1 MFNFNDLKLLTL
13 ILTTCFAVL
22 LSTAQEDPWIHP
34 NKGQW
39 ESHILYKIEL
49 EAGAMFIEKD
59 AFTYVF
65 TNYKGRHDHDGED
78 HAHQHE
84 DDIKFHGL
92 KSTFVN
98 SSWAGKV
105 EEKDSSDFYR
115 NYIIGS
121 DSSKWQSK
129 LHAYRSVKLIDFY
142 PKIDLL
148 LEAKNEQLKYSFI
161 VHPGGNPD
169 NIVIKHEGEDQ
180 LFLDEENN
188 LHHITS
194 IGNLM
199 ESKPVSYLLNGDR
212 KRKITSAYTLNG
224 NKTKFDIPDYDPNQT
239 LIIDPFLTFSSFTG
253 STADNWGFTATP
265 DKNANLIAG
274 GIVVGTGYP
283 ISTGAYDGTFNG
295 GEGSILWDVSI
306 SKFNSNGTAL
316 LYSTYLGG
324 SGNET
329 AHSIVANN
337 AGELFILGV
346 TSSTNFP
353 MAGTPHQNTMN
364 GGTLVQENSIQ
375 FSGTDIYIARLNA
388 TGTSLLA
395 STYMGGSGNDG
406 LNTGNL
412 LYNYGDQ
419 FRGEITL
426 DATGNVYF
434 SSTTQS
440 SNFPTLNASDNS
452 LGGIRDAVVGKFNS
466 TLTNLIWSTYY
477 GGSGDETGNALQV
490 SSTGS
495 VYLTGGT
502 TSTNLNISGGQTSS
516 FIGGMSDGYLVRLN
530 GTNSNVLSGTYLGTN
545 DYDQSFFVQIDMS
558 DKIYVFGQT
567 EGSIPI
573 TPGKYGVA
581 NSGQFIMRFSENL
594 ANKEWQTVVGSGS
607 GTVEISPTAFL
618 VSDCNEIYYTGWG
631 GTLNNQFGQ
640 ATGSSTNN
648 FPTTTGAYQTTTNGN
663 NFYIGVLGPDGVGLE
678 YATFIGGT
686 TGPNNH
692 VDGGTSR
699 FDKGGRIYHAVCGGC
714 GGNANGFTTT
724 PGVVSTTNQS
734 SNCNLAAFKFDLGS
748 IQSALGAP
756 SPFVC
761 LPNPVTFQN
770 NSTNGNSYF
779 WDFGDGNTSTQVA
792 PSHTYNTPGQYQ
804 VMLVV
809 SDSNGCFQDDTAY
822 FDIDAF
828 LFQGAIT
835 QPSSSICPSDSIQL
849 EASGGINYN
858 WSPAQFL
865 DDPTSPT
872 PMASVTQNTTFTVI
886 VSDSCG
892 SDTLDVLVEVFDV
905 NTNSAQDTMLCL
917 GQSAEL
923 WVSGGVSYTWTPVS
937 GLNVSD
943 QDTVIATPNTTTN
956 YVIDITTSDGCAV
969 EEEIFVEV
977 FDDVPTPVLPDT
989 VPLCRNSSVDITAS
1003 GGTSYT
1009 WTPPTGL
1016 NTTTGA
1022 TVTCSVLNDQLYTV
1036 GFTNACGT
1044 VYDSVFVDVI
1054 VVDAQAGNDTIICPG
1069 DTAFVWASGGVSYSW
1084 TPSAYTFDAGAPSTF
1099 VYPPT
1104 ARIFTVEV
1112 TDING
1117 CIDTAKVLID
1127 HYPTPEVTTNNDQY
1141 GFIGDVFDLIAT
1153 GSSLG
1158 GNYQWTPAETV
1169 DCPTCATTVARPENS
1184 TTYIVLFTDENG
1196 CQDDA
1201 AINIYFDPIVYV
1213 PNTFTPDN
1221 DAHNNLFKVEASNVK
1236 DFELLI
1242 FNRWGELIYKMTD
1255 PNDTWDGTY
1264 NGVVCKDGTY
1274 VWKMTYKSIRGE
1286 QTVQTGHIN
1295 LLK

>member
-1 MFNFNDLKLLTL
+1 MFNFNDLKLFTL

-22 LSTAQEDPWIHP
+22 FSMAQEDPWIHP

-39 ESHILYKIEL
+39 EENVLYKIEL
-49 EAGAMFIEKD
+49 TAGAMFIEEN

-65 TNYKGRHDHDGED
+65 TNFLGKHDHDSEE
-78 HAHQHE
+78 HAHHE
-84 DDIKFHGL
+84 QEEVKFHAI
-92 KSTFVN
+92 KSTFLN
-98 SSWAGKV
+98 TSWKGEV
-105 EEKDSSDFYR
+105 EEKDSSEFYR
-115 NYIIGS
+115 NYIIGN

-129 LHAYRSVKLIDFY
+129 VHAYRSVKLINFY
-142 PKIDLL
+142 PNIDLL
-148 LEAKNEQLKYSFI
+148 LETKNEQLKYSFI
-161 VHPGGNPD
+161 VHPGGDPNS
-169 NIVIKHEGEDQ
+169 IVIKHEGEDA

-188 LHHITS
+188 LHHRTPL
-194 IGNLM
+194 GNLM
-199 ESKPVSYLLNGDR
+199 ESKPISFLMDGDR
-212 KRKITSAYTLNG
+212 KQKITSEYALSG
-224 NKTKFDIPDYDPNQT
+224 KKTKFIIPDYDPKKT

-253 STADNWGFTATP
+253 STSDNWGFTATP
-265 DKNANLIAG
+265 DYSANLIAG
-274 GIVVGTGYP
+274 GIVVGIGYP
-283 ISTGAYDGTFNG
+283 VSTGAYDNSFNG
-295 GEGSILWDVSI
+295 GEGSTPWDVTI

-316 LYSTYLGG
+316 LYSTYIGG

-329 AHSIVANN
+329 VHSIVANP
-337 AGELFILGV
+337 AGELFMLGV
-346 TSSTNFP
+346 TSSSNFP
-353 MAGTPHQNTMN
+353 MTGTPHQNSFN
-364 GGTLVQENSIQ
+364 GGSFASENNIQ
-375 FSGTDIYIARLNA
+375 FTGCDIFLARLNP

-395 STYMGGSGNDG
+395 STYMGGTGNDG

-412 LYNYGDQ
+412 VYNYGDQ
-419 FRGEITL
+419 FRGEVTL
-426 DATGNVYF
+426 DNAGNVYF

-452 LGGIRDAVVGKFNS
+452 LGGVRDAVVGKFNP
-466 TLTNLIWSTYY
+466 TLTSLLWSTYY

-502 TSTNLNISGGQTSS
+502 TSTNLTQNSGQTTS
-516 FIGGMSDGYLVRLN
+516 FIGGSSDGYLVRLN
-530 GTNSNVLSGTYLGTN
+530 GTNSSVLNGTYLGTN

-567 EGSIPI
+567 EGSVPI
-573 TPGKYGVA
+573 TSGKYGVA

-594 ANKEWQTVVGSGS
+594 ANKEWQTTVGSGS

-631 GTLNNQFGQ
+631 GALNNQFGQ

-648 FPTTTGAYQTTTNGN
+648 FPTTSGAYQTTTNGN

-734 SNCNLAAFKFDLGS
+734 TNCNLAAFKFDLGS
-748 IQSALGAP
+748 IQSAISAP
-756 SPFVC
+756 TPYVC
-761 LPNPVTFQN
+761 LPNPITFQN

-792 PSHTYNTPGQYQ
+792 PTHTYTTPGSYQ

-809 SDSNGCFQDDTAY
+809 KDSNSCFQNDTAY

-828 LFQGAIT
+828 LFQGAIN
-835 QPSSSICPSDSIQL
+835 QPSSPICPGDSTQL
-849 EASGGINYN
+849 EATGGVNYS

-872 PMASVTQNTTFTVI
+872 PMASVTQNTTFTVV

-892 SDTLDVLVEVFDV
+892 SDTLAVQLDVYPV
-905 NTNSAQDTMLCL
+905 NTNSSADTMLCL
-917 GQSAEL
+917 GQSVEL
-923 WVSGGVSYTWTPVS
+923 WASGGISYSWTPTTS
-937 GLNVSD
+937 LNVSN
-943 QDTVIATPNTTTN
+943 QSNVIATPNVSTTYTVEITTT
-956 YVIDITTSDGCAV
+956 DGCII
-969 EEEIFVEV
+969 EEDIFVEV
-977 FDDVPTPVLPDT
+977 FNNVPQPVLPDT
-989 VPLCRNSSVDITAS
+989 VPLCRGSNVDIVAS
-1003 GGTSYT
+1003 GGNSYS
-1009 WTPPTGL
+1009 WSPSTGL
-1016 NTTTGA
+1016 NTNSGP
-1022 TVTCSVLNDQLYTV
+1022 TVNCSVLNDQMYIV

-1044 VYDSVFVDVI
+1044 VYDSVYVDVI
-1054 VVDAQAGNDTIICPG
+1054 IVNALAGNDTIICPG
-1069 DTAFVWASGGVSYSW
+1069 DTAAIWASGGISYKW
-1084 TPSAYTFDAGAPSTF
+1084 TPSSYTLNPIAPNTF
-1099 VYPPT
+1099 AFPASSEV
-1104 ARIFTVEV
+1104 FVVEV
-1112 TDING
+1112 TDKNG
-1117 CIDTAKVLID
+1117 CTDTASVFID
-1127 HYPTPEVTTNNDQY
+1127 NYPIPQVTTNEDQY
-1141 GFIGDVFDLIAT
+1141 GFIGDEFDLIAT
-1153 GSSLG
+1153 GSSSG
-1158 GNYQWTPAETV
+1158 GSYIWTPSESV
-1169 DCPTCATTVARPENS
+1169 ECPTCPTTITSPLNS
-1184 TTYIVLFTDENG
+1184 TSYIVTFTDNNG
-1196 CQDDA
+1196 CVDQA

-1221 DAHNNLFKVEASNVK
+1221 DEHNNFFKVEASNIT

-1242 FNRWGELIYKMTD
+1242 FNRWGELIFVMNN
-1255 PNDTWDGTY
+1255 PNDYWDGTY
-1264 NGVVCKDGTY
+1264 NGEICKDGTY
-1274 VWKMTYKSIRGE
+1274 VWKMTYKSVRGE

-1295 LLK
+1295 ILK